1 MAVATVTAGIAPGAA
16 PMAGQAVAGAGSS
29 EDLWQ
34 RLSGL
39 RLRLRDTIDVHA
51 LEYRGRPWYLLRDGL
66 SGQQFR
72 LSRAVYAV
80 LADLD
85 GRRTLAQ
92 AWQRHAGH
100 HEGFDGNTDDLLN
113 ALMQLQAAGMLDA
126 GPPTDAAALVARQQ
140 RLRRQQGLARWL
152 RLLSPRLPLVEPDG
166 FLTRS
171 LPLAGWV
178 FHPRALWLWLLVALG
193 AGLQALM
200 HWPALTLYGAQ
211 RLDDPRSWL
220 LLIAVYPLVK
230 TLHEIGHGLAA
241 KRAGA
246 EVNEMG
252 ITLLVFLPVPYVDAS
267 AASALRDKSQ
277 RMLVSAAGI
286 LVEGVLAAL
295 AMFAWLSLDDGL
307 LREAMFA
314 VMLIGGISTLLFNGN
329 PLLRFDGYYVLS
341 DAIEIPNLT
350 TRAARYWGYL
360 ARRYLLGLG
369 GERSPA
375 NVTGER
381 RWFLFYGAASTVY
394 RLMISLGI
402 ALFLIATVPT
412 LGVLLAAWLIAAQ
425 VLLPLGRQLRFLL
438 FSPTLTG
445 RRLRALSIV
454 GSLVFGILGVIAL
467 VPFPSS
473 TKADGVVLLPE
484 RAIVRA
490 GVDGF
495 LARQLVAYG
504 SPVDKGDPLF
514 VLSNRELERDLAV
527 LRARIAELKARR
539 DKAGFEDRLAREI
552 QAERLAELRAELAE
566 LERRHAGLV
575 LRSPSAGVL
584 RSPALGDGLGRLVAQ
599 GELLGYVADD
609 AQAMVRVI
617 AVQADAARIRDGVA
631 AVQVRLADRASDVL
645 SGELL
650 GEVPAASDVLPSAA
664 LGSRAGGAIPV
675 DARDPQ
681 GRQTLHKVFA
691 FDIAVPFTQAL
702 QFIGSRAY
710 VRFEHTPVPL
720 LARGYDSVRR
730 LVMSEIGE

>member
-1 MAVATVTAGIAPGAA
+1 M
-16 PMAGQAVAGAGSS
+16 AGAGSS
-29 EDLWQ
+29 DDLWR
-34 RLSGL
+34 RLSGV
-39 RLRLRDTIDVHA
+39 RLRLRDTVSVHA
-51 LEYRGRPWYLLRDGL
+51 LEYRGRPWYLLRDAL
-66 SGQQFR
+66 SSQQFR
-72 LSRAVYAV
+72 LSGAVYGV
-80 LADLD
+80 LSALD

-92 AWQRHAGH
+92 AWQRHAGQS
-100 HEGFDGNTDDLLN
+100 EGTDSNRNDLLN

-126 GPPTDAAALVARQQ
+126 GPTTDAAALVARQRSQ
-140 RLRRQQGLARWL
+140 RRQQGFARWL
-152 RLLSPRLPLVEPDG
+152 RLLSPRLPLVEPDR

-178 FHPRALWLWLLVALG
+178 FHPLALWLWLLVTLG

-200 HWPALTLYGAQ
+200 HWPALALYGAQ
-211 RLDDPRSWL
+211 RIDDPRSWL

-230 TLHEIGHGLAA
+230 VLHEIGHGLTA

-277 RMLVSAAGI
+277 RMLVGAAGI

-295 AMFAWLSLDDGL
+295 AMFAWLALDDGL

-314 VMLIGGISTLLFNGN
+314 VMLIGGVSTLLFNGN

-341 DAIEIPNLT
+341 DAIEIPNLA
-350 TRAARYWGYL
+350 TRAARYWGYI
-360 ARRYLLGLG
+360 ARRYLLGLK

-375 NVTGER
+375 NARGER
-381 RWFLFYGAASTVY
+381 RWLLFYGAASTAY

-412 LGVLLAAWLIAAQ
+412 LGVLLATWLIAAQ
-425 VLLPLGRQLRFLL
+425 VLLPLVRQLHFLL
-438 FSPTLTG
+438 FSATLTG
-445 RRLRALSIV
+445 RRLRSLAIV
-454 GSLVFGILGVIAL
+454 GGLMFGILGVLAL
-467 VPFPSS
+467 IPFPAS

-490 GVDGF
+490 TVDGF

-504 SPVDKGDPLF
+504 NTVGRGDQLF
-514 VLSNRELERDLAV
+514 VLSNPTLGRDLAV
-527 LRARIAELKARR
+527 LRARTTELAARR
-539 DKAGFEDRLAREI
+539 DVAGFEDRLGRDI
-552 QAERLAELRAELAE
+552 QAERLAELRAELTE
-566 LERRHAGLV
+566 LEHRRSGLV
-575 LRSPSAGVL
+575 LRSPGAGVL
-584 RSPALGDGLGRLVAQ
+584 RSPVLGDRLGRLVAQ
-599 GELLGYVADD
+599 GELLGYIADD

-617 AVQADAARIRDGVA
+617 AGQADAARIRAGVE
-631 AVQVRLADRASDVL
+631 AVHVRLADRASDVL
-645 SGELL
+645 PGELL

-691 FDIAVPFTQAL
+691 FDIAVPYTRAL

-710 VRFEHTPVPL
+710 VRFEHAPVPL
-720 LARGYDSVRR
+720 LARAYDSVRR

>member
-1 MAVATVTAGIAPGAA
+1 MAPGVATGVSPV
-16 PMAGQAVAGAGSS
+16 MAGAGSS
-29 EDLWQ
+29 DDLWQ
-34 RLSGL
+34 RLSGV
-39 RLRLRDTIDVHA
+39 RLRLRDTVSVHA
-51 LEYRGRPWYLLRDGL
+51 LEYRGRAWYLLRDAL
-66 SGQQFR
+66 SSQQFR
-72 LSRAVYAV
+72 LSGAVYAM
-80 LADLD
+80 LAELD

-92 AWQRHAGH
+92 AWQRHAGQS
-100 HEGFDGNTDDLLN
+100 EGSEKNRNDLLN

-126 GPPTDAAALVARQQ
+126 GPTTDAAALVARQRRQ
-140 RLRRQQGLARWL
+140 RRQQSLARWL
-152 RLLSPRLPLVEPDG
+152 RLLSPRLPLVAPDG

-178 FHPRALWLWLLVALG
+178 FHPRALWLWLLLVLG

-200 HWPALTLYGAQ
+200 HWPALAVYGAQ

-230 TLHEIGHGLAA
+230 ALHEIGHGLAA

-277 RMLVSAAGI
+277 RILVSAAGI

-295 AMFAWLSLDDGL
+295 AMFAWLALDDGL

-314 VMLIGGISTLLFNGN
+314 VMLIGGVSTLLFNGN

-341 DAIEIPNLT
+341 DAIEIPNLA

-369 GERSPA
+369 GECSPA
-375 NVTGER
+375 NATGER
-381 RWFLFYGAASTVY
+381 RWFLFYGAASTLY

-425 VLLPLGRQLRFLL
+425 VLLPLARQLHFLL
-438 FSPTLTG
+438 FSATLTG
-445 RRLRALSIV
+445 RRLRSLVIV
-454 GSLVFGILGVIAL
+454 GGLMAGLLGAL
-467 VPFPSS
+467 ALIPFPSS

-484 RAIVRA
+484 QAIVRA
-490 GVDGF
+490 SVDGF
-495 LARQLVAYG
+495 LDRQLVAYG
-504 SPVDKGDPLF
+504 SPVGKGDALF
-514 VLSNRELERDLAV
+514 VLSNPELERDLAV
-527 LRARIAELKARR
+527 LRARITELAARR
-539 DKAGFEDRLAREI
+539 DAAGFADRLGRDI

-575 LRSPSAGVL
+575 LRSPTAGML
-584 RSPALGDGLGRLVAQ
+584 RSPALGDRLGRLVAQ

-617 AVQADAARIRDGVA
+617 AVQADAARIRDGVE
-631 AVQVRLADRASDVL
+631 AVHVRLADRASEVL
-645 SGELL
+645 PGELL

-681 GRQTLHKVFA
+681 GRQTLRKVFS
-691 FDIAVPFTQAL
+691 FDIAVPYARAL

-710 VRFEHTPVPL
+710 VRFEHAPVPL

-730 LVMSEIGE
+730 LVMSQIGE